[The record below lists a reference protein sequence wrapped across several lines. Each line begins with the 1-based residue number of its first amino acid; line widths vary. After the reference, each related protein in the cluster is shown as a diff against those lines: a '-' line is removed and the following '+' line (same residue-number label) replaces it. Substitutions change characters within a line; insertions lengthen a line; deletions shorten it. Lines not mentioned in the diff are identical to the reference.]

1 MKVRWLTGAVESVRS
16 VHRHIAVENPAAA
29 GKVVS
34 RIERVVERLAEH
46 PMLGRAGR
54 VEGTREIVVP
64 GLPYLVVYRVD
75 ADRVTILRVFHGK
88 RETAWS

>member
-1 MKVRWLTGAVESVRS
+1 MKVRWLTGAVESLRS

-29 GKVVS
+29 AKVVS

-46 PMLGRAGR
+46 PMSGRAGR

-75 ADRVTILRVFHGK
+75 ADHVTILRVFHGK
-88 RETAWS
+88 HETAWS